1 MLEKLSIGGMSSEE
15 CDTETVGD
23 RTITAYRV
31 KLCIWRA
38 NEISGYLKIIDKA
51 GEYPGMHSTRGAKT
65 ALRVQSMSHGKSD
78 AQPGLPRKMYNLEW
92 LGEQER
98 IRPYYVQDE
107 LRVSE
112 EAFDLLAHV
121 TSET

>member
-1 MLEKLSIGGMSSEE
+1 MFGAPLCLDTKQISAEIRWAVCYGYIAGKNGHVLQLSGLY
-15 CDTETVGD
+15 V
-23 RTITAYRV
+23 V
-31 KLCIWRA
+31 
-38 NEISGYLKIIDKA
+38 
-51 GEYPGMHSTRGAKT
+51 STRGAKT

-78 AQPGLPRKMYNLEW
+78 TQPGLPRKMYNLEW

-98 IRPYYVQDE
+98 IRPYYMQDE

-121 TSET
+121 TSKT